1 MGEKKITN
9 NFLQKFINMNT
20 SLKST
25 SLALPRISRS
35 INNRSLNLAVALTL
49 IASEFKCDDI
59 ILLDMNSL
67 TNWTS
72 YACIVTTFNRPQ
84 TVAVLSEMKNKAMT
98 NFGRKTNSNLTS
110 SEWDLLDFGDVVVN
124 IMSSN
129 NRQFYDLE
137 SFYGMASEVA
147 IEELI

>member
-1 MGEKKITN
+1 M
-9 NFLQKFINMNT
+9 F
-20 SLKST
+20 
-25 SLALPRISRS
+25 PRISKAT
-35 INNRSLNLAVALTL
+35 NNRSLDLAVTLIL
-49 IASEFKCDDI
+49 IASDFKCEDI
-59 ILLDMNSL
+59 ILLDMNLL

-84 TVAVLSEMKNKAMT
+84 TAAVLSEMKNKAMT

-129 NRQFYDLE
+129 NRR
-137 SFYGMASEVA
+137 VWIA
-147 IEELI
+147 IFATHMD